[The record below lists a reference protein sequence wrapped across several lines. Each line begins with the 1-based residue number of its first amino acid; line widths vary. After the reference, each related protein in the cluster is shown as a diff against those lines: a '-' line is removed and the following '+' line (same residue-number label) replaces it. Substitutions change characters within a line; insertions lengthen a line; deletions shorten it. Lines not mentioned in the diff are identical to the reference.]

1 MNPPPLQGQQALPYA
16 LPSRPSFP
24 RPILISL
31 VASIC
36 LYLVSCFLPALAMDR
51 TGGHPRSTMY
61 GGFILLIGWAGLFT
75 GVIAWFANPVG
86 LVAVLLLILRKFKA
100 AFVTGLVAVGLA
112 ATTLM
117 LFVQDLPGDEG
128 GVTKSRL
135 AVLLPGFYLWLIAI
149 GLIPVSAYLFGMK
162 GRQQN

>member
-1 MNPPPLQGQQALPYA
+1 
-16 LPSRPSFP
+16 
-24 RPILISL
+24 
-31 VASIC
+31 
-36 LYLVSCFLPALAMDR
+36 
-51 TGGHPRSTMY
+51 MY